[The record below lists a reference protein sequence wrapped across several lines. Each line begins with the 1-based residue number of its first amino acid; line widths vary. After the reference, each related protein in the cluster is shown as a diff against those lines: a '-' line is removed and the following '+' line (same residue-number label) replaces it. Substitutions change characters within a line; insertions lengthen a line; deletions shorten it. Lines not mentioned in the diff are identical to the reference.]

1 MTLND
6 MKKRVLS
13 LIEEIDSTNK
23 LLTADKDIQAK
34 INYVIDTKQHELAR
48 IKKISA
54 VETIDVIQNQTIN
67 LNEEIDDFYK
77 LNSINDVTYTMFD
90 NIVTFLENGTA
101 TINYYKYPKMITD
114 ETDDSYKFELST
126 DVLEIMPLGIAA
138 DLLKNDPSAQYG
150 QVYSKAYQEALNM
163 LDINPSKFSVEI
175 VGGI

>member
-23 LLTADKDIQAK
+23 LLTDDKDIQAK

>member
-1 MTLND
+1 